1 MQITELIG
9 FTAGGLVTIS
19 YLPQVIKSWK
29 TKSTRDVSLLL
40 GAVNSIG
47 QILWIVYGVVVSS
60 ASLVTMSSLTLSL
73 TLSLL
78 FLKIKHG

>member
-9 FTAGGLVTIS
+9 FAAGALVTIS

-29 TKSTRDVSLLL
+29 TKSTRDVSLFL
-40 GAVNSIG
+40 GLINSIG
-47 QILWIVYGVVVSS
+47 QILWIVYGAVIHSS
-60 ASLVTMSSLTLSL
+60 SLTAMSSLTLSL

-78 FLKIKHG
+78 FLKVKHG

>member
-40 GAVNSIG
+40 GVVNSIG
-47 QILWIVYGVVVSS
+47 QILWIVYGVVVNS

>member
-29 TKSTRDVSLLL
+29 TKSTRDVSLFL
-40 GAVNSIG
+40 GLINSIG
-47 QILWIVYGVVVSS
+47 QMLWIVYGAVIHST
-60 ASLVTMSSLTLSL
+60 SLVAMSSLTLSL

>member
-47 QILWIVYGVVVSS
+47 QILWIVYGVVVHS